1 MNLDNREEILALTP
15 AWKGERFADGRPRV
29 PNEKLDIL
37 RNMTIE
43 EIWLPLYVNGYKFQF
58 EGDLKILHH
67 RKKLVGRA
75 VTCTFMPTRPDLKD
89 VVYGYAESCGWEGM
103 GNQWIVDSLVD
114 GDVLVADMFDKVFNG
129 TFVGGNLTTAIATHT
144 KNGGAVIWGGV
155 RDVEQ
160 MEKIEDAQIYY
171 RGSDP
176 TPIRAC
182 VMTDF
187 NGPCRIGKAVC
198 LPGDIVLGTGSGV
211 MFIPCTEVDY
221 VINSARKSHAKDVFG
236 FAMIAAGKYTTAEVD
251 YVLWNTEM
259 LADLEQFL
267 KTDSRCVEYRD
278 LDWSLEWDAAK
289 GNAEALKQIMKT
301 CLQ

>member
-1 MNLDNREEILALTP
+1 MNINNREEILAITSH
-15 AWKGERFADGRPRV
+15 WKGERFPDGRPRV
-29 PNEKLDIL
+29 SDEKLEMI
-37 RNMTIE
+37 RTMTIE
-43 EIWLPLYVNGYKFQF
+43 EIWLPLYVKGYRFQF

-89 VVYGYAESCGWEGM
+89 VVYSYAKENGWEGM
-103 GNQWIVDSLVD
+103 GNQWVVDSLTE
-114 GDVLVADMFDKVFNG
+114 GDVLVADMYDKVFNG

-144 KNGGAVIWGGV
+144 KNGGAIIWGGV

-160 MEKIEDAQIYY
+160 MEKIKDAQVYY

-198 LPGDIVLGTGSGV
+198 LPGDVVLGTGSGV
-211 MFIPCTEVDY
+211 MFIPCHEVDY
-221 VINSARKSHAKDVFG
+221 VINSAQKSHAKDIFG
-236 FAMIAAGKYTTAEVD
+236 FEMIANQKYTTAEID
-251 YVLWNTEM
+251 NSLWRLEM
-259 LADLEQFL
+259 LEDLEKFL
-267 KTDSRCVEYRD
+267 QADPRCEKYRN

-289 GNAEALKQIMKT
+289 GDPQALEQVMKT

>member
-1 MNLDNREEILALTP
+1 MKLDNREEILALTP
-15 AWKGERFADGRPRV
+15 HWNGERFADGRPRV
-29 PNEKLDIL
+29 PDEALDIL
-37 RNMTIE
+37 RKMTIE
-43 EIWLPLYVNGYKFQF
+43 EIWLPLYVKGYKFQF
-58 EGDLKILHH
+58 EGDLRILHH

-89 VVYGYAESCGWEGM
+89 VVYAHAESRGWEGM
-103 GNQWIVDSLVD
+103 GNQWVVDGLTE

-144 KNGGAVIWGGV
+144 KTGGAVIWGGV

-160 MEKIEDAQIYY
+160 MEKIEAAQIYF

-211 MFIPCTEVDY
+211 MFIPCHEVDY
-221 VINSARKSHAKDVFG
+221 VVNSARILF
-236 FAMIAAGKYTTAEVD
+236 
-251 YVLWNTEM
+251 
-259 LADLEQFL
+259 
-267 KTDSRCVEYRD
+267 
-278 LDWSLEWDAAK
+278 
-289 GNAEALKQIMKT
+289 
-301 CLQ
+301 